1 MVAGV
6 DTIFGRLISVSGKT
20 GSFQKTPYVRLS
32 SQIQMRAAFKTIVEA
47 LDQDESHISNSIF
60 LLTQKHNALMF
71 RRTTLTKLSEAGV
84 LWHVLVIEGKEW
96 QKVGWDYNWENETS
110 TPI

>member
-20 GSFQKTPYVRLS
+20 GSFQKTPDVRLS

-47 LDQDESHISNSIF
+47 
-60 LLTQKHNALMF
+60 
-71 RRTTLTKLSEAGV
+71 G
-84 LWHVLVIEGKEW
+84 
-96 QKVGWDYNWENETS
+96 
-110 TPI
+110 

>member
-20 GSFQKTPYVRLS
+20 GSYQKTPYVRLS
-32 SQIQMRAAFKTIVEA
+32 SQIQ
-47 LDQDESHISNSIF
+47 
-60 LLTQKHNALMF
+60 
-71 RRTTLTKLSEAGV
+71 RTTPTKLSEAGV

-96 QKVGWDYNWENETS
+96 QKVGWDYNWENGT
-110 TPI
+110 TAPI

>member
-32 SQIQMRAAFKTIVEA
+32 SQIRMRAAFKTIVEA
-47 LDQDESHISNSIF
+47 
-60 LLTQKHNALMF
+60 
-71 RRTTLTKLSEAGV
+71 G
-84 LWHVLVIEGKEW
+84 
-96 QKVGWDYNWENETS
+96 
-110 TPI
+110 

>member
-20 GSFQKTPYVRLS
+20 GSYQKTPYVRLS

-47 LDQDESHISNSIF
+47 CDQDESHDF
-60 LLTQKHNALMF
+60 LPQYFKFNLSPH
-71 RRTTLTKLSEAGV
+71 TKA
-84 LWHVLVIEGKEW
+84 
-96 QKVGWDYNWENETS
+96 
-110 TPI
+110 